1 MLRFKVN
8 DMDNKINEFIESLL
22 PVDINLTKKE
32 NLKLELENHI
42 LDAIEFYE
50 ENGFS
55 YEKSVERALNDFCSD
70 EKNKK
75 KIKKNYRKLHSENSL
90 ATFFKKTILVCIP
103 LSLIIHLI
111 LGYMIN
117 WSVCLYSIIQP
128 LFFYLIFYAID
139 RNKIFKKRVRS
150 IISIIIFIALLNLS
164 WTSFIFSFRDKIE
177 ISTNNHTINLS
188 DSPLSYEYSAH
199 WYNEKIDEYDYEY
212 EHIKKNFTPTEFD
225 SFESFDIYYYSEQ
238 SAFHEP
244 GAATYIFK
252 YENELEFEKER
263 SKINNL
269 YSYFEDSITLSGFKL
284 KYFLPPSTINQN
296 NKTYSLNWGEELYI
310 IGFNEKT
317 NQILLTIH
325 CGDFFDYTTLDTP
338 VYKEVIVDGELC
350 EMPFYETVDKA
361 SVDETFYKDY
371 CGLKYVI
378 FFNFFLK

>member
-1 MLRFKVN
+1 MK
-8 DMDNKINEFIESLL
+8 NKISEFIESLL
-22 PVDINLTKKE
+22 PADINSTKKE
-32 NLKLELENHI
+32 NLKLEIENHI
-42 LDAIEFYE
+42 FDAIEFYE
-50 ENGFS
+50 ENGFP
-55 YEKSVERALNDFCSD
+55 YEKSVEKALSDFCND
-70 EKNKK
+70 EKTKK

-139 RNKIFKKRVRS
+139 KNKFLKKRVRS
-150 IISIIIFIALLNLS
+150 IFSIIIFIILLYSTGLFFL
-164 WTSFIFSFRDKIE
+164 TSFVDKIE
-177 ISTNNHTINLS
+177 IQTNNHTINLS
-188 DSPLSYEYSAH
+188 DSPLFYEYSAH
-199 WYNEKIDEYDYEY
+199 WYNEKIEDYEY
-212 EHIKKNFTPTEFD
+212 EYNYIEKNFMPTEFD
-225 SFESFDIYYYSEQ
+225 NFESFDIYYYSEQ

-244 GAATYIFK
+244 SATTYIFK
-252 YENELEFEKER
+252 YENELEFAKER
-263 SKINNL
+263 SKIKNL

-296 NKTYSLNWGEELYI
+296 NKKYSLNWGEELYI

-325 CGDFFDYTTLDTP
+325 CGGFFDYTTLDIP

-350 EMPFYETVDKA
+350 EMPFYETVDKS

-371 CGLKYVI
+371 CGLKYVM